1 MIRSS
6 GYSRNYF
13 RDRVR
18 LLLRGLPGAKV
29 TLARLSSIPS
39 PTGVYVQFQNREEAF
54 DGQDLL
60 EADGLAV
67 QWHYEQAEGE
77 LLMVMG
83 CGR

>member
-13 RDRVR
+13 RDRAR
-18 LLLRGLPGAKV
+18 LILRGLPGAKV

-39 PTGVYVQFQNREEAF
+39 PTGVYVQFRNREEAVQ
-54 DGQDLL
+54 GQDLL

-67 QWHYEQAEGE
+67 RRYYEHAEGDV
-77 LLMVMG
+77 LIVLG
-83 CGR
+83 GAR